1 MVYLYD
7 KILSTIIQPLEIMFL
22 KTKYTER
29 LFIAFPLLKFTRI
42 STEIIARVR
51 NVAQLTEILPRMHE
65 APD

>member
-7 KILSTIIQPLEIMFL
+7 IILSTIIQPLEIMFL

-29 LFIAFPLLKFTRI
+29 FFIAFPLLKFTRI
-42 STEIIARVR
+42 STEIITRVR
-51 NVAQLTEILPRMHE
+51 NVVQLTESLPRMHE